1 MQTTKLNAS
10 RAPLGL
16 CNYSGVSLPP
26 CPFGARLSFISNL
39 ELGEKRKNLHKIIN
53 FINPHQKQLPELE
66 APPSK
71 KRFGR
76 LVHLI
81 GTAVNFEG
89 IPAAKVYPAVQSGVD
104 SAKSCLFG
112 FRMFQQVDAK
122 KVTHSTCPRENQG
135 TLSSLFCLITLS
147 IFVEKRWRKAVIPV
161 IPQSSLEGR
170 ARRPQD
176 PSLDVGQTGSQ
187 HLQGCKAGKAARAE

>member
-1 MQTTKLNAS
+1 M
-10 RAPLGL
+10 
-16 CNYSGVSLPP
+16 
-26 CPFGARLSFISNL
+26 SFISNL

-53 FINPHQKQLPELE
+53 FITLIKNSSLNLKLHPKKKVWSFG
-66 APPSK
+66 PSHRHSGQFRRHPGCQSLSCRAVRG
-71 KRFGR
+71 RFSKI
-76 LVHLI
+76 L
-81 GTAVNFEG
+81 
-89 IPAAKVYPAVQSGVD
+89 Y
-104 SAKSCLFG
+104 
-112 FRMFQQVDAK
+112 AK

-147 IFVEKRWRKAVIPV
+147 IFVEKRWKKTVIPV